1 VLIFHAWEMAYTSVS
16 AESQAIVRITDMD
29 EWMQTMK
36 IQKQKGMT
44 LIGFI
49 FVLSFVVFISYIGM
63 KIAPI
68 YMEYY
73 SVVSAMNGV
82 AAERGSARLSP
93 YDLRVRILNRL
104 YVSYS
109 DDNVKEKDIKLVR
122 NNGVNLRIAYEVRK
136 PVIGNLDVVAKFD
149 KSVRLSD

>member
-1 VLIFHAWEMAYTSVS
+1 
-16 AESQAIVRITDMD
+16 
-29 EWMQTMK
+29 MK
-36 IQKQKGMT
+36 FKKQSGMT

-49 FVLSFVVFISYIGM
+49 IVLGFVIFLSFIGM

-68 YMEYY
+68 YLEYY

-82 AAERGSARLSP
+82 AKERGSARLSP
-93 YDLRVRILNRL
+93 YDIKVRVLNRL

-109 DDNVKEKDIKLVR
+109 AENVKERDIKLVR
-122 NNGVNLRIAYEVRK
+122 RKGVYLRIAYDVRK
-136 PVIGNLDVVAKFD
+136 PVIGNLDVIATFD

>member
-1 VLIFHAWEMAYTSVS
+1 MGN
-16 AESQAIVRITDMD
+16 
-29 EWMQTMK
+29 MK
-36 IQKQKGMT
+36 IYKQNGMT

-49 FVLSFVVFISYIGM
+49 FVLGFVIFLSFIGM
-63 KIAPI
+63 KIGPI

-82 AAERGSARLSP
+82 AAERGSARYSP
-93 YDLRVRILNRL
+93 FDIRVKVLNRL

-109 DDNVKEKDIKLVR
+109 ADNVKENNIKIVR
-122 NNGVNLRIAYEVRK
+122 GNGVNLRIAYEVQK

-149 KSVRLSD
+149 RTVRLSN

>member
-1 VLIFHAWEMAYTSVS
+1 MAD
-16 AESQAIVRITDMD
+16 RM
-29 EWMQTMK
+29 WTMK
-36 IQKQKGMT
+36 IYKQGGMT

-49 FVLSFVVFISYIGM
+49 FVLSFVIFVSYIGM
-63 KIAPI
+63 KIGPI

-82 AAERGSARLSP
+82 ASERGSANLSP
-93 YDLRVRILNRL
+93 YDIRVKVLNRL

-109 DDNVKEKDIKLVR
+109 ADNVKERDIKLVR
-122 NNGVNLRIAYEVRK
+122 NNGLNLRIAYEVRK

-149 KSVRLSD
+149 KTVRLSN